1 MLMNLAKNIVKICD
15 VTLRDGIQN
24 LKSKSSNVIF
34 PVSNKYDIVNSL
46 KKANIN
52 DIEIGSNVSHKIT
65 EMKNTNDLVNMISDL
80 GMNLDNN
87 TLSVLI
93 PSYKKYMEM
102 KNWTN
107 VKNIK
112 KLSLI
117 TASSSSFIKQNTN
130 MTLVQN
136 LDEIDKILDDVN
148 INTRIYIS
156 TCFGCPFE
164 GPTNFTHIQNMNTIF
179 QKYSSNSKVEEIV
192 ISDTIGTYNSFLI
205 DEYMHYYGVSN
216 KVSLHIHSKP
226 DDPDI
231 YSIIDKYKY
240 NLVSIDTSLGNL
252 GGCPSVKSKLKPNLS
267 TFKVASIINK
277 TCQKDIYDLDQLI
290 KLEFFVRN
298 TIDSNDTET
307 K

>member
-52 DIEIGSNVSHKIT
+52 DIEIGSNVSHKII
-65 EMKNTNDLVNMISDL
+65 EMKNTNELVNMVSNL
-80 GMNLDNN
+80 KMNLNSN
-87 TLSVLI
+87 TMSVLV

-107 VKNIK
+107 VENIK

-117 TASSSSFIKQNTN
+117 TASSSSFIKQNTY
-130 MTLVQN
+130 MTFLQN
-136 LDEIDKILDDVN
+136 LNEIDKILDDTN
-148 INTRIYIS
+148 IKTRIYIS

-179 QKYSSNSKVEEIV
+179 QKYSSNPKVEELV

-205 DEYMHYYGVSN
+205 DEYMNYYGISN
-216 KVSLHIHSKP
+216 KVSLHLHSEP
-226 DDPDI
+226 DNSEI
-231 YSIIDKYKY
+231 YSIIDKYKN

-267 TFKVASIINK
+267 TFKVASIINQIY
-277 TCQKDIYDLDQLI
+277 QKEIYDLDQLI
-290 KLEFFVRN
+290 KLEFFVRS
-298 TIDSNDTET
+298 IIASNDTKT